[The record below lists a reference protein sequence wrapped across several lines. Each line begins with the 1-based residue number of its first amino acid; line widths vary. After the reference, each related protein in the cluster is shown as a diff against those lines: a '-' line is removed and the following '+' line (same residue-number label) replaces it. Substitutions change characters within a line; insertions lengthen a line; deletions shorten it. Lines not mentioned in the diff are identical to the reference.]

1 MSREYNLPG
10 ELLGEIT
17 CGRQATGGMSLLE
30 YDDILFGGVG
40 EVQAGAPPAR
50 TLRERRAALLAAKQS
65 VDTQPKPKYD
75 MDSDGVYQLRRD
87 SSGAIEYQ
95 ARPGADQATDSHAG
109 EYSNPLNARFKDAGG
124 TPFGNDPLSTGF
136 SPGLAQ
142 ERENAILASPVKTT
156 GNDLTNM

>member
-1 MSREYNLPG
+1 
-10 ELLGEIT
+10 
-17 CGRQATGGMSLLE
+17 MSLLE
-30 YDDILFGGVG
+30 YDDLLFGGAG

-65 VDTQPKPKYD
+65 ADTQPKPKYD

-95 ARPGADQATDSHAG
+95 ARPGADG